1 MKFVKTALDG
11 AYIIEL
17 EKIGDERGFFSR
29 LYCSNEFSMFNLKNN
44 FVQVN
49 NSLSKNKGTLRGIH
63 YQMSPMAETKLVRCI
78 QGSLFDVI
86 IDLRKDSVTYKKW
99 FGAKL
104 SSDNR
109 KMMYVPEG
117 FGHGFLTLEDST
129 EVIYFVSESVSPEH
143 EKTLLWNDKEIGIKW
158 PIKPRVISDKDKNN
172 PNFDESFHIF

>member
-63 YQMSPMAETKLVRCI
+63 YQMSPMAETKLVRCV
-78 QGSLFDVI
+78 QGALFDVI
-86 IDLRKDSVTYKKW
+86 VDLRKDSPSYGKW
-99 FGAKL
+99 
-104 SSDNR
+104 
-109 KMMYVPEG
+109 
-117 FGHGFLTLEDST
+117 H
-129 EVIYFVSESVSPEH
+129 SEI
-143 EKTLLWNDKEIGIKW
+143 LNDKNKKKVEKMLG
-158 PIKPRVISDKDKNN
+158 DKRGVMTFADFAMSQVK
-172 PNFDESFHIF
+172 